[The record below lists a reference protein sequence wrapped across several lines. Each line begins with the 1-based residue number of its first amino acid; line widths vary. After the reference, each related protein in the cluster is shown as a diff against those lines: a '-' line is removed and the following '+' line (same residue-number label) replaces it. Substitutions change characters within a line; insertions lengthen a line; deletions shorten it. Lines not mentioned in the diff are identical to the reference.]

1 MTDGRTGEALPAVTV
16 LRRLDNFVIRPSNV
30 PVRHDCHDRPTTRAS
45 ADAGLST
52 RAGLLTTYAP
62 TAMQTDIRAL
72 RRFRNALVYAR
83 ALISALVARPDV
95 LFQQSGR
102 TILWGKIRR
111 ASICLIPGLAVQLK
125 HKHGLVG
132 GCVSCGTS
140 CNLLFRC
147 PHWDPASHL
156 CSIYDDRPMTCRQF
170 PMTPADLLDRDLA
183 AGTMGCGYRFVG
195 NNAGTRPSSQSDGKM
210 STVRAETTA
219 GQHTQSLRRVRADR
233 IDR

>member
-1 MTDGRTGEALPAVTV
+1 MQTDVRV
-16 LRRLDNFVIRPSNV
+16 LRRI
-30 PVRHDCHDRPTTRAS
+30 
-45 ADAGLST
+45 
-52 RAGLLTTYAP
+52 
-62 TAMQTDIRAL
+62 
-72 RRFRNALVYAR
+72 RNALVYAR
-83 ALISALVARPDV
+83 AMISALVARPDV

-111 ASICLIPGLAVQLK
+111 AAICLIPGLALQLK
-125 HKHGLVG
+125 HKHGLAG

-147 PHWDPASHL
+147 PHWDPSSHL

-183 AGTMGCGYRFVG
+183 SGTMGCGYRFVG
-195 NNAGTRPSSQSDGKM
+195 TSGGTRSSRQSDGKM
-210 STVRAETTA
+210 ITMRRETTA
-219 GQHTQSLRRVRADR
+219 GQNTRALRHVRADR